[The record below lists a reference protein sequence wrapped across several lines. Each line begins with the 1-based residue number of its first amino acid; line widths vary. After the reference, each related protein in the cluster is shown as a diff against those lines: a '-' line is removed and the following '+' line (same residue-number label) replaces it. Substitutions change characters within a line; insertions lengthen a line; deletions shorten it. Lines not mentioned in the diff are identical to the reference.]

1 MTGKP
6 SYKKLENRIKLLNE
20 EIRILRKTDGLL
32 QVSEK
37 KYRTIFNSSP
47 DAILIIQAITGEI
60 IDANKTICKILG
72 YDVKDLIGKH
82 FDILF
87 HHADDFSKEDL
98 LRKVNVGD
106 AVFNID
112 CKGADNTISPMELTA
127 RMVPWING
135 QAIIVT
141 LRDASERR
149 KIADALNESRQV
161 FIALGDSAKD
171 AILMMDNEG
180 LVSYMNKSAL
190 AIFGYSKEEII
201 GLPLHETL
209 APSEYAGDYTRG
221 FHHFK
226 TTGQGP
232 AIGKPLE
239 VKVLHKDGMV
249 IPVELSL
256 SAVKILDRWHAIGI
270 LRDISG
276 RKQAE
281 EDRIKK
287 EKLVG
292 VLEMAGAIC
301 HELNQPLHV
310 IGGYSELLQLK
321 MDKNDQLYSKLKI
334 ITEQVAKLGA
344 ITAKLSK
351 ITTYKTRKYVGGKK
365 IIDIDKSAKTPG
377 HH

>member
-6 SYKKLENRIKLLNE
+6 SYEKLENRIKLLSE
-20 EIRILRKTDGLL
+20 QARILQKTDGLL

-37 KYRTIFNSSP
+37 KYRTIFDNSP
-47 DAILIIQAITGEI
+47 DSILIVHGITGEI
-60 IDANKTICKILG
+60 IDVNKTICKILG
-72 YDVKDLIGKH
+72 YDVKYLIGKH

-87 HHADDFSKEDL
+87 NHSDDFSKEDL

-106 AVFNID
+106 AVFNIY

-149 KIADALNESRQV
+149 KIADALDESRQV

-190 AIFGYSKEEII
+190 AMFGYSKGEII
-201 GLPLHETL
+201 GMPLHETL
-209 APSEYAGDYTRG
+209 APSEYAGDYKRG

-232 AIGKPLE
+232 AIGKSLE
-239 VKVLHKDGMV
+239 VKALHKDGTI

-256 SAVKILDRWHAIGI
+256 SAVKILDCWHAIGI

-281 EDRIKK
+281 KDRIKK

-310 IGGYSELLQLK
+310 IGGYSELLRLH
-321 MDKNDQLYSKLKI
+321 MSKNDQLYSKLKI
-334 ITEQVAKLGA
+334 ITEHVAKFGA

-351 ITTYKTRKYVGGKK
+351 ITTYETREYIRGKK
-365 IIDIDKSAKTPG
+365 IIDIDKSAKAPG